1 MYVFLYIHR
10 LSNFHFFHEFR
21 KKNEKKENFSGFSS
35 CCLLQT
41 HSKRWREVEH
51 AAEDGE
57 KSTYI
62 FQGIFR
68 PWLESQ
74 RGIKDSFSAAL
85 LTPDVKSARLGWIK
99 SNINKLRLCSRKF
112 ETRATEKWW
121 ICETREMSVDQC
133 FVLFL
138 MCLRWFIWDRHLF
151 YLSDKIFLKNT

>member
-41 HSKRWREVEH
+41 HSKRRREAEH

-74 RGIKDSFSAAL
+74 RGIEDSFSAAL
-85 LTPDVKSARLGWIK
+85 LTLDVESNSLGWIK
-99 SNINKLRLCSRKF
+99 SNANKPRLCSRKF
-112 ETRATEKWW
+112 ETLAMGRWW
-121 ICETREMSVDQC
+121 ICKTREMGVDRC
-133 FVLFL
+133 FVLL
-138 MCLRWFIWDRHLF
+138 QMSLRWFIHNYR
-151 YLSDKIFLKNT
+151 